1 MNHTGRDFRKVGDAE
16 QDRVPY
22 MSVQEMALVHQAQA
36 GYHGSYAD
44 APAYVAPPP
53 YADWQS
59 SEVMSSIQ
67 VPFSDEVLSSAA
79 STVSSGCLSGSSR
92 GRRSRQRRKKAGD
105 DSSSSSVPVF
115 VPGTNRLLSN
125 GSKNHHQGMCRPCYL
140 NTSSVPCPAG
150 MNCNFCHYEHDQ
162 AKLLESEA
170 YSLRKKVE
178 RDFAAEPVTVH
189 YSGQAMPNDSN
200 VAGGFETPVIAGG
213 ATPSTQPGPGDWEGT
228 RISL

>member
-140 NTSSVPCPAG
+140 NTSTTKLSSWR
-150 MNCNFCHYEHDQ
+150 
-162 AKLLESEA
+162 AKPTASERKWRGTLQQSR
-170 YSLRKKVE
+170 SLFTTRGK
-178 RDFAAEPVTVH
+178 RCRMTPMSRAALKH
-189 YSGQAMPNDSN
+189 Q
-200 VAGGFETPVIAGG
+200 
-213 ATPSTQPGPGDWEGT
+213 
-228 RISL
+228 